1 MHYCGCKGT
10 TKLQLLQRVFQ
21 RMLTKFHY
29 ADWDAKLTAVI
40 NTGVVLFL
48 VTIAMIDI
56 LLIFISPFSLQYLY
70 NYPKIRYLSTDA
82 FFLLFSFYRYYVW
95 RKDILHSMSNVFR
108 NSRIDNGYVLSLITF
123 VILVGAFA
131 VLFCVVQFIKDQGI
145 ELG

>member
-1 MHYCGCKGT
+1 MNLIDFVTCCCYM
-10 TKLQLLQRVFQ
+10 
-21 RMLTKFHY
+21 MLRKFHY

-82 FFLLFSFYRYYVW
+82 FFFIIF
-95 RKDILHSMSNVFR
+95 IL
-108 NSRIDNGYVLSLITF
+108 
-123 VILVGAFA
+123 
-131 VLFCVVQFIKDQGI
+131 
-145 ELG
+145 